1 MSVAKPLMPAQ
12 RTTVTQPVS
21 LFRTPLAPVSTF
33 MPGPQMATES
43 YIPGQPNIPG
53 LPGYVSQQTMPFA
66 QPFAQPVME
75 SYFPGAPNNPT
86 LPGYVSQQTQPFAQ
100 PVMESYIPGQPGL
113 QPLPISQFDL
123 SKMNKP
129 MLPQPSIGVVTQVGK
144 PGTTTPLPTVKAAVP
159 AKAPVIKTKA
169 K

>member
-75 SYFPGAPNNPT
+75 SYFPG
-86 LPGYVSQQTQPFAQ
+86 
-100 PVMESYIPGQPGL
+100 QPGL

-144 PGTTTPLPTVKAAVP
+144 PRTTTPLPTVKAAVP